1 MTLSADEVGFADIV
15 TAVSE
20 NNAQVCIVFSLF
32 IKCYHVSGIEQLQ
45 GVFFFNVSHCTGRA
59 RARCGPGR
67 VHAVVT
73 LCFLGLVLTFRAPA

>member
-1 MTLSADEVGFADIV
+1 MTLSADEVGFADIA

-67 VHAVVT
+67 VHAAVT
-73 LCFLGLVLTFRAPA
+73 LCFLGRVLTFRTPA

>member
-1 MTLSADEVGFADIV
+1 MTLSADEVRFADIA
-15 TAVSE
+15 TAISE

-59 RARCGPGR
+59 RCGPGR
-67 VHAVVT
+67 VRAVVT
-73 LCFLGLVLTFRAPA
+73 LCFLGLVLTFRTPA

>member
-1 MTLSADEVGFADIV
+1 MLIQGKIVSNKKIRGFLKKIKKYFGFFSWLNLRLCVTLSADEVGFADIV

-45 GVFFFNVSHCTGRA
+45 GVFFF
-59 RARCGPGR
+59 
-67 VHAVVT
+67 
-73 LCFLGLVLTFRAPA
+73 

>member
-1 MTLSADEVGFADIV
+1 MAEPCVRPPCVMRLCVTLSADEVGFADIV

-45 GVFFFNVSHCTGRA
+45 GVFFF
-59 RARCGPGR
+59 
-67 VHAVVT
+67 
-73 LCFLGLVLTFRAPA
+73 

>member
-1 MTLSADEVGFADIV
+1 MTLSADEVGFADIA

-45 GVFFFNVSHCTGRA
+45 GVFFFLMCHIALGELGVVQVECT
-59 RARCGPGR
+59 
-67 VHAVVT
+67 
-73 LCFLGLVLTFRAPA
+73 LL

>member
-1 MTLSADEVGFADIV
+1 MTLSADEVGFADIA

-45 GVFFFNVSHCTGRA
+45 GVFFLNVSHCTG

-73 LCFLGLVLTFRAPA
+73 LCFLGLVLTFRTPA